1 MVVQAST
8 TASKI
13 VGKEVVIEDMKDVI
27 GAGVAVGVAVGIKS
41 PLKKAIGIFY
51 IQAPELRHLQ
61 PG

>member
-13 VGKEVVIEDMKDVI
+13 VGKEVVISDMNDVI
-27 GAGVAVGVAVGIKS
+27 GAGVGVGIQS